1 MTFHPTL
8 FQVRYAEDLPP
19 EGTEIPRGYGDLLY
33 HFKEKRAES
42 FPNCP
47 EKNKHFTY
55 ELPIRTGIDYDNVY
69 FFVILNTQSMRSTDT
84 VKITMFGNSNTNR
97 GKLDQLREHP
107 FRLMSL
113 HLDIAQIAIGPPPPA
128 LNRALSGALFFR
140 PFFTILQGCMLP
152 KTVSAP
158 NHLGKRLD
166 PPKNKDKPI

>member
-84 VKITMFGNSNTNR
+84 VKITMFGNSNTISPS
-97 GKLDQLREHP
+97 K
-107 FRLMSL
+107 
-113 HLDIAQIAIGPPPPA
+113 A
-128 LNRALSGALFFR
+128 LTKGRVPEKESVKSVFF
-140 PFFTILQGCMLP
+140 F
-152 KTVSAP
+152 P
-158 NHLGKRLD
+158 NMVNI
-166 PPKNKDKPI
+166 PEIWST

>member
-113 HLDIAQIAIGPPPPA
+113 HLDIAQIAIGPPPA
-128 LNRALSGALFFR
+128 LNRALWGTFF
-140 PFFTILQGCMLP
+140 
-152 KTVSAP
+152 SAC
-158 NHLGKRLD
+158 RVVCF
-166 PPKNKDKPI
+166 

>member
-107 FRLMSL
+107 FRLMS
-113 HLDIAQIAIGPPPPA
+113 QIAIGPPPHSTGPS
-128 LNRALSGALFFR
+128 LGHFFSGHFL
-140 PFFTILQGCMLP
+140 PFCRVACFQ
-152 KTVSAP
+152 
-158 NHLGKRLD
+158 KR
-166 PPKNKDKPI
+166 

>member
-107 FRLMSL
+107 FRLMSPTS
-113 HLDIAQIAIGPPPPA
+113 GPCPNSDWTPPTRA
-128 LNRALSGALFFR
+128 LNRAPWGTFFC
-140 PFFTILQGCMLP
+140 PFLP
-152 KTVSAP
+152 FCRAVCFP
-158 NHLGKRLD
+158 RR
-166 PPKNKDKPI
+166 